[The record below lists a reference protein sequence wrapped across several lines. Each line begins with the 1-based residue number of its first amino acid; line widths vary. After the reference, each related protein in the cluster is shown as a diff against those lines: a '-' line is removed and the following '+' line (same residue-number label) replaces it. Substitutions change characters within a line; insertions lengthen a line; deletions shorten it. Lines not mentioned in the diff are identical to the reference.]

1 MLTQSIYPPRTGQLC
16 GARVAGVEAA
26 GRVRGRGASVGV
38 PGPADGPVPL
48 GAGRRAAA
56 VPAGAAPPARARP
69 ARPHGARLHA
79 AAQLG
84 AAHQPAHVDRE
95 RTGPTQRELCEERVL
110 QDPRE
115 RHVFHIVADDGAI
128 LLISQFFLSHDYP
141 HAVSHKFDA
150 VSSSVSQLA
159 ADLHEKCLSS

>member
-84 AAHQPAHVDRE
+84 APHQPAHVDRE
-95 RTGPTQRELCEERVL
+95 RAGPAQRELCEERVL
-110 QDPRE
+110 QGPRE
-115 RHVFHIVADDGAI
+115 RHAFHIVADDGSI
-128 LLISQFFLSHDYP
+128 LFVSQVFFSQDHP
-141 HAVSHKFDA
+141 HAVSRKFVA
-150 VSSSVSQLA
+150 VSWSVGQLV
-159 ADLHEKCLSS
+159 ADVHEKCHSC